1 MKKNTIEDLI
11 TVIKDGRFSK
21 IIEDLQ
27 FEVATATSTPDEI
40 VEAEHDIFMVLE
52 YIDIYKKIRKE
63 LKKAEINNDE
73 VEVYPVK
80 MFNSCGNN
88 FSVAFDPNYFRI
100 EAPRHFS
107 GKLDEFA
114 TELNEV
120 LKEYSFLLKQYQK
133 EVRSNRL
140 NKIINRAL
148 EIDPKS

>member
-1 MKKNTIEDLI
+1 MKNTIEYLMA
-11 TVIKDGRFSK
+11 VIKDGRFAK
-21 IIEDLQ
+21 VIENLQ
-27 FEVATATSTPDEI
+27 FKMALPNDTPDKI

-63 LKKAEINNDE
+63 LKKADINNDE

-80 MFNSCGNN
+80 IFNSYGKD
-88 FSVAFDPNYFRI
+88 FLVVFDQNYFKI

-107 GKLDEFA
+107 GKLDKFT

-120 LKEYSFLLKQYQK
+120 LEEYSFLLKQYQK
-133 EVRSNRL
+133 EVGSKRL